1 MIMVLAVF
9 LHFCD
14 WRWKVYTQM
23 GSKYEDFKVQ
33 EKVMERG
40 WEAGQGGEMNRGKST
55 KSGPGY

>member
-33 EKVMERG
+33 ELVFDHFLDQSIKINAQLG
-40 WEAGQGGEMNRGKST
+40 AILYIGK
-55 KSGPGY
+55 